1 MLDDSIRWLHL
12 VATSVWL
19 GGLITLGALVG
30 AVRGAGADRTVLTA
44 MARRFGTLSWA
55 ALAVL
60 VVTGI
65 LQLARSEIS
74 LRDDTDYAVTLFVKL
89 ALVGIAAG
97 LALFHQMT
105 ARTSSPA
112 TRGIVQAAILL
123 AGLGVVAAAVTL

>member
-30 AVRGAGADRTVLTA
+30 AVRATGADRAVLTA
-44 MARRFGTLSWA
+44 MARRFGVLSWS

-60 VVTGI
+60 LATGV
-65 LQLARSEIS
+65 LQLARSDVS
-74 LRDDTDYAVTLFVKL
+74 LRDDTEYAVTLFAKL
-89 ALVGIAAG
+89 ALVGVAGG

-112 TRGIVQAAILL
+112 QRGVVQAAILL
-123 AGLGVVAAAVTL
+123 ASLGVVAVAVSL